1 MKTTVDIPEEMLRE
15 AMRHSGAAT
24 KKEAV
29 RLAIEEYNRRKRMAH
44 LADCLGRFENFV
56 SQDELEQMRE
66 SDEGGRRDPD

>member
-15 AMRHSGAAT
+15 AMRHSGATT

-29 RLAIEEYNRRKRMAH
+29 RLAIEEYNRRKRMAR
-44 LADCLGRFENFV
+44 LADFLGRFENFI
-56 SQDELEQMRE
+56 SQNELEQSRE

>member
-29 RLAIEEYNRRKRMAH
+29 RIAIEEYNRRKRMAR
-44 LADCLGRFENFV
+44 LADFLGRFENFLT
-56 SQDELEQMRE
+56 QEELERMRE
-66 SDEGGRRDPD
+66 SDEGGRRDSD

>member
-29 RLAIEEYNRRKRMAH
+29 RLAIEEYNRRKRMAR
-44 LADCLGRFENFV
+44 LA
-56 SQDELEQMRE
+56 
-66 SDEGGRRDPD
+66 